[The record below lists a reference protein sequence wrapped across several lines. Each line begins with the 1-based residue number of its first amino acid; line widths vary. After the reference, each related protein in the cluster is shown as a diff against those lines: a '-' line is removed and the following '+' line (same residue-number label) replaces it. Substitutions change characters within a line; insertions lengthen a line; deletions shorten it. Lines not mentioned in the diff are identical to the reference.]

1 MASGPLELPVIDM
14 AKSRT
19 HRDEI
24 SRSLVDALEN
34 VGFLTIDNVEGLDF
48 DILLKSCKWFFEQPH
63 EKKSRLLRRQWNQE
77 NTNMFRGY
85 FPVIEGEPSRKE
97 GFEFGPVYPEFDR
110 KTTRAAW
117 IYEENVWP
125 EEDGTLA
132 FKTELTKAFAIMHNT
147 AMEILRLTAY
157 GIGIDEN
164 AFISLFDDK
173 PLTTFRMIH
182 YPTWESSPPEVC
194 LLDNG
199 KVITTPE
206 HTDTG
211 FMTLLPTFGYKGL
224 EVMTADGRWAE
235 VAPRSTSLV
244 MNIGDVFSRM
254 LGGRFRATRHRVVDI
269 GTDRFSF
276 PFFLEPSFNA
286 DIGLNFMTKYTGSGP
301 EHIPELY
308 GPWVF
313 HQYKYVK
320 KHFEYRVLPD
330 V

>member
-1 MASGPLELPVIDM
+1 MEPGTLQLPVIDM
-14 AKSRT
+14 SKSRT
-19 HRDEI
+19 QRDEM
-24 SRSLVDALEN
+24 SQSLIDALEN
-34 VGFLTIDNVEGLDF
+34 VGFLAIDNIEGLDF
-48 DILLKSCKWFFEQPH
+48 DILLRSCKWFFNQPYD
-63 EKKSRLLRRQWNQE
+63 KKKCLLRKQWNPE

-97 GFEFGPVYPEFDR
+97 GFEFGPVYPTIDSN
-110 KTTRAAW
+110 TTRASW

-125 EEDGTLA
+125 EEDGKLP
-132 FKTELTKAFAIMHNT
+132 FKSELTKAFDIMHNT
-147 AMEILRLTAY
+147 AMEILRLTAR

-164 AFISLFDDK
+164 AFIGLFDDK

-182 YPTWESSPPEVC
+182 YPTWESTPPEVC
-194 LLDNG
+194 LLEDG

-211 FMTLLPTFGYKGL
+211 FMTLLTTFGYSGL
-224 EVMTADGRWAE
+224 EVMTADGRWAA
-235 VAPRSTSLV
+235 VAPRSNSLV

-269 GTDRFSF
+269 GEDRFSF
-276 PFFLEPSFNA
+276 PFFLEPSFDA
-286 DIGLNFMTKYTGSGP
+286 DIGVNFLTKFTGSGP
-301 EHIPELY
+301 KHVPELY

>member
-1 MASGPLELPVIDM
+1 MTSESLELPNIDV
-14 AKSRT
+14 SNIRT
-19 HRDEI
+19 DRVAL
-24 SRSLVDALEN
+24 SKSLVDALEN
-34 VGFLTIDNVEGLDF
+34 VGFLTVDNVKGLDF
-48 DILLKSCKWFFEQPH
+48 DILLKACKWFFSRPY
-63 EKKSRLLRRQWNQE
+63 EKKKLLLRKQWAPE
-77 NTNMFRGY
+77 NSNMFRGY

-110 KTTRAAW
+110 KTTPAPW

-125 EEDGTLA
+125 EEDGTLE
-132 FKTELTKAFAIMHNT
+132 FKAELTKAFDIMHNT
-147 AMEILRLTAY
+147 AMEILRLTAL

-164 AFISLFDDK
+164 AFIGLFDDK

-182 YPTWESSPPEVC
+182 YPTWEKTPPEVC

-211 FMTLLPTFGYKGL
+211 FMTLLATFGYSGL
-224 EVMTADGRWAE
+224 EVMTTDGHWVA
-235 VAPRSTSLV
+235 VAPRTNSLV

-269 GTDRFSF
+269 GEDRFSF

-286 DIGLNFMTKYTGSGP
+286 DIGLNFLTKYTGSGP
-301 EHIPELY
+301 EHVPELY